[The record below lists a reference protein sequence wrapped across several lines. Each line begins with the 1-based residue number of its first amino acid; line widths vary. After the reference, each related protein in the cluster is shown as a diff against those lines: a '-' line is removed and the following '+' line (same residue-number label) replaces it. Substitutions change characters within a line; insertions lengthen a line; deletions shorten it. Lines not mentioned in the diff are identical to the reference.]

1 MNDSICIIPARG
13 VSPNLPKRNFK
24 RINGKPLVAYTIES
38 AIECEQISEVYV
50 STESERLASIAR
62 EYGAQVPFLR
72 PESLS
77 EEDVLLP
84 EVISYHVEQIA
95 DERTD
100 ITISEMTP
108 IVVLQPNVPFRR
120 DHEITEAIETFQL
133 PEYDS
138 VISVSREQN
147 FYWRDIE
154 DSLVPTFE
162 DRSLRTELEPLYQE
176 TGSIYVTSTELLAD
190 GTRVGD
196 DVGYV
201 VGDKLSAFEVN
212 SVLDL
217 WIAERIAQGPNVV
230 FRVDGGGDIGM
241 GHIYRCL
248 TIAEKLSQRSRT
260 NVTFVC
266 RAAYTA
272 GIEQIEDSQ
281 FDYVT
286 VADTEDDSSVI
297 LSLNPDIVFFDILNT
312 RKDDVARLQEEL
324 AAVVNL
330 EDLAGGLHHADF
342 VINALYE
349 ESGDRS
355 NHKSGA
361 DYFILRDEFSAESK
375 QIPETAEN
383 LLITFGGSDPS
394 NLTTRVLS
402 ALEDT
407 VQYLS
412 TTVVLGPGFEHTAA
426 FAELPATIRDNVTV
440 KRAVSDMAEL
450 MAWADL
456 AVVSGGRTVYELA
469 AMGTPAIVITQNERE
484 HSRMSVLMEK
494 DVIEYL
500 GEGSSVTEQEISE
513 TIEALRTN
521 AEKRKLLSR
530 NGMTYVDGNGTQR
543 VLDIVFESL
552 FGIQATDRNNRP
564 SQ

>member
-1 MNDSICIIPARG
+1 MNESICIIPARG

-38 AIECEQISEVYV
+38 AIECEQISEVFV
-50 STESERLASIAR
+50 STESERLAAIAR

-72 PESLS
+72 PKSLS

-84 EVISYHVEQIA
+84 DVISHHIERIA
-95 DERTD
+95 DERID
-100 ITISEMTP
+100 ITVNEETP
-108 IVVLQPNVPFRR
+108 VVVLQPNVPFRR
-120 DHEITEAIETFQL
+120 DHEISEAIEMFQL

-138 VISVSREQN
+138 IISVSKEQN
-147 FYWRDIE
+147 FYWRDVE
-154 DSLVPTFE
+154 GSLVPMFK
-162 DRSLRTELEPLYQE
+162 DRSLRSELEPLYQE

-201 VGDKLSAFEVN
+201 VGDKLSTFEVN

-230 FRVDGGGDIGM
+230 FRVDGGGEIGM
-241 GHIYRCL
+241 GNIYRCL
-248 TIAEKLSQRSRT
+248 TIAKKLSQRNQT
-260 NVTFVC
+260 NITFVC
-266 RAAYTA
+266 RETYTA
-272 GIEQIEDSQ
+272 GIEKINKSQ
-281 FDYVT
+281 FECVT
-286 VADTEDDSSVI
+286 VAESEDDSSEI
-297 LSLNPDIVFFDILNT
+297 LSLDPDIVFFDILNT

-330 EDLAGGLHHADF
+330 EDLAGGLQHADF

-349 ESGDRS
+349 ESGDS
-355 NHKSGA
+355 TNHKSGA
-361 DYFILRDEFSAESK
+361 DYFILRDEFTRESK
-375 QIPETAEN
+375 PIPQTAEN

-407 VQYLS
+407 VQEMS
-412 TTVVLGPGFEHTAA
+412 TTVVLGPGFEHTEA
-426 FAELPATIRDNVTV
+426 FAKLPESIVENITI

-469 AMGTPAIVITQNERE
+469 AMGTPAIVITQNKRE

-494 DVIEYL
+494 EVIEYL
-500 GEGSSVTEQEISE
+500 GEGSSITERKITEA
-513 TIEALRTN
+513 IEALRTDRK
-521 AEKRKLLSR
+521 KREQLSA
-530 NGMTYVDGNGTQR
+530 NGTMYVDGNGTQR

-552 FGIQATDRNNRP
+552 FGI
-564 SQ
+564 

>member
-1 MNDSICIIPARG
+1 MSESICIIPARG

-38 AIECEQISEVYV
+38 ALQCEQISEVFV

-84 EVISYHVEQIA
+84 EVISHHIERIG
-95 DERTD
+95 DEKAAAE
-100 ITISEMTP
+100 ISEETP

-120 DHEITEAIETFQL
+120 DHEIPEAIELFQRS
-133 PEYDS
+133 EYDS
-138 VISVSREQN
+138 VISVLKEQS

-154 DSLVPTFE
+154 DTLVPTFE
-162 DRSLRTELEPLYQE
+162 DRSLRSELEPLYRE

-230 FRVDGGGDIGM
+230 FRVDGGGEIGM

-248 TIAEKLSQRSRT
+248 TIAKELSQRSRT
-260 NVTFVC
+260 NITFVC
-266 RAAYTA
+266 QKTHTA
-272 GIEQIEDSQ
+272 GIEEINESQ
-281 FDYVT
+281 FEYVT
-286 VADTEDDSSVI
+286 VAESEEHSEAI
-297 LSLNPDIVFFDILNT
+297 LSLDPDIVFFDILNT
-312 RKDDVARLQEEL
+312 QKDDIARLQEEL

-330 EDLAGGLHHADF
+330 EDLAGGLQYADF

-349 ESGDRS
+349 ESGDSS

-361 DYFILRDEFSAESK
+361 DYFILRDEFTKEPK
-375 QIPETAEN
+375 PIPQTAEN
-383 LLITFGGSDPS
+383 LLITFGGSDPR

-402 ALEDT
+402 ILEDT
-407 VQYLS
+407 VQEMS
-412 TTVVLGPGFEHTAA
+412 TTVVLGPGFEHMEA
-426 FAELPATIRDNVTV
+426 FSELPERILENITV
-440 KRAVSDMAEL
+440 KRAVSDMASL
-450 MAWADL
+450 MEWADL

-469 AMGTPAIVITQNERE
+469 AMGTPAVVITQNERE

-500 GEGSSVTEQEISE
+500 GEGSAVTDREISE
-513 TIEALRTN
+513 AIEALRTN
-521 AEKRKLLSR
+521 AERRELLST
-530 NGMTYVDGNGTQR
+530 NGTTYVDGNGTQR

-552 FGIQATDRNNRP
+552 FGIQAAERNNRAT
-564 SQ
+564 Q